1 MRYPLHPAEVE
12 VVRSAFPDTWEA
24 IVLEL
29 EEIPGRGLAEKIPR
43 MKRKELFAL
52 PEVADWT
59 GENQPDA

>member
-43 MKRKELFAL
+43 
-52 PEVADWT
+52 
-59 GENQPDA
+59 